1 MGGAGL
7 WMIESRV
14 ECLRIGITIAHIESF
29 AAHYSEFDQCC
40 SLSAAC
46 FFKTGGNSCHSMNP
60 CEYLTLALH

>member
-1 MGGAGL
+1 
-7 WMIESRV
+7 MIESRV

-46 FFKTGGNSCHSMNP
+46 FFKKGGIP
-60 CEYLTLALH
+60 ATA